1 MEESERLEL
10 ESSEPVRQKAALEDE
25 LYAWARRLC
34 EYAGE
39 DENYLESF
47 FQKLLLHTA
56 IYEEF
61 AWFYEKQSFL
71 CKTKIRGVTV
81 VDVMVWQMDHFKAR
95 LDQESELRT
104 NKDKM
109 LLNAFAT
116 FLDMA
121 EDPEKLISQMNAET
135 GTDYPDKF

>member
-1 MEESERLEL
+1 MMENEI
-10 ESSEPVRQKAALEDE
+10 
-25 LYAWARRLC
+25 YAFAKRLC

-39 DENYLESF
+39 TEEYL
-47 FQKLLLHTA
+47 QKFWKSLLMHPA

-61 AWFYEKQSFL
+61 AWYYEKQSFL
-71 CKTKIRGVTV
+71 CRAKIQDVTV
-81 VDVMVWQMDHFKAR
+81 VDVMVWQMDHFKAQ
-95 LDQESELRT
+95 LDRGSDLRT

-116 FLDMA
+116 FLEMA
-121 EDPEKLISQMNAET
+121 DHPEPLLSQMQQET